1 MNVAETKLT
10 DALKTSR
17 TLSVSNTTVEY
28 SVVATEIST
37 IDLHGNRIAE
47 YDHSKNKL
55 KVNFCGYATNTT
67 RNRINAICEALGFN
81 TWFNIKQDEV
91 HQNVMRV
98 KQGVVISNG
107 WIEVTE

>member
-10 DALKTSR
+10 DALKTR
-17 TLSVSNTTVEY
+17 GTLTLANTIVKYSVS
-28 SVVATEIST
+28 TETST

-55 KVNFCGYATNTT
+55 KVNFCGYVTDTT

-81 TWFNIKQDEV
+81 TCFNIKQGEV
-91 HQNVMRV
+91 HQKVMRV
-98 KQGVVISNG
+98 KQGVVVSNG

>member
-1 MNVAETKLT
+1 MNVAETKVT
-10 DALKTSR
+10 QALKTRGS
-17 TLSVSNTTVEY
+17 LSVSNTTVKY
-28 SVVATEIST
+28 SVATEIST

-55 KVNFCGYATNTT
+55 KVNFCGYVTDTT

-81 TWFNIKQDEV
+81 TWLNIKQGEV
-91 HQNVMRV
+91 HQNVMLV
-98 KQGVVISNG
+98 KQGVVVSNG

>member
-10 DALKTSR
+10 DALKTR
-17 TLSVSNTTVEY
+17 ETLTLANTIVKYSVS
-28 SVVATEIST
+28 TETST

-81 TWFNIKQDEV
+81 TWFNIKQGEV

-98 KQGVVISNG
+98 KQGVVVSNG

>member
-10 DALKTSR
+10 EALKTR
-17 TLSVSNTTVEY
+17 GTLSVSNTTVKY
-28 SVVATEIST
+28 SVATEIST

-55 KVNFCGYATNTT
+55 KVNFCGYTTNTT

-91 HQNVMRV
+91 YQNVMRV